1 MPVSYD
7 YDSMVTVLFGAA
19 EQRFTVHKDVIC
31 VKSKFF
37 RNACSKRWPEGEEK
51 IVRLPKARS
60 TRAFQIY
67 MDWTYT
73 NELVIDNVDRP
84 TAGTRL
90 VDKVIEI
97 YLLGDVLDD
106 VKLRNKALELLNVQC
121 NASDRCLHWTQCNLI
136 WDHTASTSSLRKYL
150 VDRMVTTLSLAGFK
164 ESGANY
170 HADLVLQ
177 AATMLMERREPV
189 LDTDR
194 EGLIEMAEDLNERLE
209 GYMEVED
216 DT

>member
-1 MPVSYD
+1 MPASYD
-7 YDSMVTVLFGAA
+7 YDSMITVLVGAA

-90 VDKVIEI
+90 VDNLIEI

-121 NASDRCLHWTQCNLI
+121 NASDRCPHWTQCTLI
-136 WDHTASTSSLRKYL
+136 WDHTASDSSLRKYL
-150 VDRMVTTLSLAGFK
+150 VDRIVTLLSLAEFK
-164 ESGANY
+164 RSVANY
-170 HADLVLQ
+170 PADLVQ
-177 AATMLMERREPV
+177 QVATMLMERHEPDSDIAGEE
-189 LDTDR
+189 LD
-194 EGLIEMAEDLNERLE
+194 ERLE
-209 GYMEVED
+209 DYMEVED
-216 DT
+216 DA